1 MVPGDWLLPVLSF
14 LDPSY
19 FRAGESIKEVQ
30 ILTEYFHISQ
40 FKSKPEVEE
49 DISSHFTH
57 PKTQFILTEQ
67 CFSKCSSPHSEG
79 IVIFQDHRHR
89 IDNVKNVFSYL
100 EVYMCKDNRYV
111 EGLSYKKKPRLTLVH
126 KREQSC
132 CYALIPSLVTARF
145 VING

>member
-1 MVPGDWLLPVLSF
+1 MVPGDSLLPVLSF

-49 DISSHFTH
+49 DISSHSTH

-67 CFSKCSSPHSEG
+67 CFSKCSSPHSES
-79 IVIFQDHRHR
+79 IVIFQDPRHR
-89 IDNVKNVFSYL
+89 IDYVKNVFSYL
-100 EVYMCKDNRYV
+100 EVDMCIDNRYV
-111 EGLSYKKKPRLTLVH
+111 E
-126 KREQSC
+126 
-132 CYALIPSLVTARF
+132 
-145 VING
+145 

>member
-1 MVPGDWLLPVLSF
+1 MAGGVLVPGDWLLPVLSF

-49 DISSHFTH
+49 DISSHYTH

-67 CFSKCSSPHSEG
+67 CFSKCRSPHSEG

-89 IDNVKNVFSYL
+89 IDYVKKVFS
-100 EVYMCKDNRYV
+100 
-111 EGLSYKKKPRLTLVH
+111 H
-126 KREQSC
+126 
-132 CYALIPSLVTARF
+132 F
-145 VING
+145 